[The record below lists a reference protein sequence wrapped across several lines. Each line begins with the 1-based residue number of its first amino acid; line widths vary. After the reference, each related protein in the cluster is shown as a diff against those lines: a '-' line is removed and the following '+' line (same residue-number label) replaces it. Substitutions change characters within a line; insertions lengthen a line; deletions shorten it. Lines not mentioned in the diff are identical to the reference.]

1 MHKYIDLRGT
11 PCPINFVRCRL
22 EIDRLD
28 DNENLQVDLD
38 RGEPE
43 RMVLSSL
50 KEQGYKIKVLLKEL
64 NWISLPQMI
73 MYQVIKLIHKISFEN
88 ERFYFDPAALSCR
101 SLQLSRVHQCLCLHT
116 SKYRAQLN
124 MANSGREL
132 DDIARQ

>member
-22 EIDRLD
+22 AIDRLD

-50 KEQGYKIKVLLKEL
+50 KEQGHSIKVLLE
-64 NWISLPQMI
+64 
-73 MYQVIKLIHKISFEN
+73 
-88 ERFYFDPAALSCR
+88 
-101 SLQLSRVHQCLCLHT
+101 
-116 SKYRAQLN
+116 
-124 MANSGREL
+124 EL
-132 DDIARQ
+132 DWIRFVVVPNGR

>member
-22 EIDRLD
+22 EIERLT

-50 KEQGYKIKVLLKEL
+50 KEQGYSIKVLLKEL
-64 NWISLPQMI
+64 DWIRFV
-73 MYQVIKLIHKISFEN
+73 VIPN
-88 ERFYFDPAALSCR
+88 
-101 SLQLSRVHQCLCLHT
+101 
-116 SKYRAQLN
+116 
-124 MANSGREL
+124 GR
-132 DDIARQ
+132 

>member
-22 EIDRLD
+22 AIDRLD

-50 KEQGYKIKVLLKEL
+50 KEQGHSIKVLLE
-64 NWISLPQMI
+64 
-73 MYQVIKLIHKISFEN
+73 
-88 ERFYFDPAALSCR
+88 
-101 SLQLSRVHQCLCLHT
+101 
-116 SKYRAQLN
+116 
-124 MANSGREL
+124 EL
-132 DDIARQ
+132 DWIRFVVFPNGR

>member
-1 MHKYIDLRGT
+1 MNKYIDLRGT

-50 KEQGYKIKVLLKEL
+50 KEQGHRIKVLLKEL
-64 NWISLPQMI
+64 DWIRFV
-73 MYQVIKLIHKISFEN
+73 VIPN
-88 ERFYFDPAALSCR
+88 
-101 SLQLSRVHQCLCLHT
+101 
-116 SKYRAQLN
+116 
-124 MANSGREL
+124 GR
-132 DDIARQ
+132 